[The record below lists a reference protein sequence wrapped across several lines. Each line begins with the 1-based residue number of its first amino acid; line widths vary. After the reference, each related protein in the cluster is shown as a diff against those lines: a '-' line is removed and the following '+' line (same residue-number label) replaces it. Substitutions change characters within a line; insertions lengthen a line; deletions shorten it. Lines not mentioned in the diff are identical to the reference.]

1 VIEHHAKRGNSE
13 NFIREKK
20 IHLDLKHF
28 PCLKM
33 NANFA
38 YGLIGMV
45 SYNFLRIIARLDEP
59 DKPHY
64 AKKLREKYIYI
75 PAKVVKHARQMF
87 LRIPEQFKKEVHL
100 MTTGWAGALEAA
112 LAMG

>member
-1 VIEHHAKRGNSE
+1 MQKRGNSE

-20 IHLDLKHF
+20 IHLGSEALSLPQDERQFRLRTDRDG
-28 PCLKM
+28 
-33 NANFA
+33 
-38 YGLIGMV
+38 GLQFSSEPLPG
-45 SYNFLRIIARLDEP
+45 STHP

-87 LRIPEQFKKEVHL
+87 LANSTHFREEVEA
-100 MTTGWAGALEAA
+100 MQSGWAGTLEAA